1 MTELELTETEKSWS
15 MLFILMEHT
24 LQEIPPDER
33 PNTLNHHAL
42 HLGYQRALNQF
53 VSAMNRVP
61 QPKRRRRGPA

>member
-33 PNTLNHHAL
+33 PNDGAL